1 MTRDFLSGLR
11 ALINR
16 RPRVMYLAVTTHRP
30 LDELC
35 RPIRV
40 ADRYEIF
47 SFLFGQWIIANK
59 FSDYGDQDKLHAL
72 REQLEIHRNNLNRLE
87 VQRAQYGLVVPLHLD
102 NEIEYVRKEI
112 ARLEIEILAL
122 EEWE

>member
-1 MTRDFLSGLR
+1 
-11 ALINR
+11 
-16 RPRVMYLAVTTHRP
+16 
-30 LDELC
+30 
-35 RPIRV
+35 
-40 ADRYEIF
+40 
-47 SFLFGQWIIANK
+47 
-59 FSDYGDQDKLHAL
+59 L

-122 EEWE
+122 EGWE